1 MHSGNI
7 LSVVFLIDFISS
19 IILAAILLS
28 VVMCHFAESVM
39 LSVIMLSGILLS
51 QLC

>member
-7 LSVVFLIDFISS
+7 LSVVFLIDIISS
-19 IILAAILLS
+19 IIPAAILLS
-28 VVMCHFAESVM
+28 VKRHFAESVM